1 MSVDQRIREGLTM
14 LEQKIPPPDT
24 DAAFDVVE
32 RGARTRTRN
41 RGIVASA
48 AVAAAAAA
56 VIGVQMVGGPTE
68 TPSPSGQPSVGPSQV
83 TDSADLQGT
92 WRTADRVSARDMAEH
107 VRGHGEYR
115 RSLRY
120 FQDFPELRGQ
130 GSRLTLVFSNG
141 DLVIGAGEPTLRD
154 HLYRQTYSLDE
165 DGVLWL
171 RPLWGSGGHSRYTA
185 VVDGDELELRFFD
198 TNVDR
203 SVGPAEKS
211 VQAALFTTTTFDR
224 VR

>member
-14 LEQKIPPPDT
+14 LEQKIPRPDT
-24 DAAFDVVE
+24 AAAFDVVE

-56 VIGVQMVGGPTE
+56 VIGVQLVGGPAE
-68 TPSPSGQPSVGPSQV
+68 TPSPSKQPSVGPSQV

-92 WRTADRVSARDMAEH
+92 WRSADRVSARDMAEH
-107 VRGHGEYR
+107 VRSHGEYR
-115 RSLRY
+115 RSLRF
-120 FQDFPELRGQ
+120 FQDFPELRGE

-141 DLVIGAGEPTLRD
+141 DLVIGPGRPTLRE

-165 DGVLWL
+165 GGVLWL

-211 VQAALFTTTTFDR
+211 VQAALFTTTTFER
-224 VR
+224 VE